1 MIVGPR
7 FGEWLAGKVHLSM
20 VFVFLWKTTTHI
32 ESSPGGRPEEPVLQ
46 NAFRRQMQSISAAPH
61 QFGGL
66 ERRWTPEDLLLGAIA
81 SCFTTTFRALS
92 EYSRF
97 EYADLEV
104 EVEGTIRKVE
114 SGYSF
119 IGIAMSPKLTIAN
132 EEGREL
138 ALQLLHKAEQLCLVS
153 RALSVRK

>member
-1 MIVGPR
+1 MEDNYPYRVVAWWTSGR
-7 FGEWLAGKVHLSM
+7 TGLAKCISA
-20 VFVFLWKTTTHI
+20 
-32 ESSPGGRPEEPVLQ
+32 P
-46 NAFRRQMQSISAAPH
+46 NAIHFAAPH

-66 ERRWTPEDLLLGAIA
+66 EGRWTPEDLLLGAIA

-119 IGIAMSPKLTIAN
+119 IGIAISPKLIAN

-138 ALQLLHKAEQLCLVS
+138 ALRLLHKAEQLCLVS
-153 RALSVRK
+153 RALSVRKTFEPRLQVSRAVPIA

>member
-1 MIVGPR
+1 MEDNYPYRVVAWWTSGR
-7 FGEWLAGKVHLSM
+7 TGLAKCISA
-20 VFVFLWKTTTHI
+20 
-32 ESSPGGRPEEPVLQ
+32 P
-46 NAFRRQMQSISAAPH
+46 NAIHFAAPH

-119 IGIAMSPKLTIAN
+119 IGIAISPKLTIAN

-138 ALQLLHKAEQLCLVS
+138 ALRLLHKAEQLCLVS
-153 RALSVRK
+153 RALSVRKTFEPRLQVSRAVPIA

>member
-1 MIVGPR
+1 MEDNYPYRVVAWWTSGR
-7 FGEWLAGKVHLSM
+7 TGLAKCISA
-20 VFVFLWKTTTHI
+20 
-32 ESSPGGRPEEPVLQ
+32 P
-46 NAFRRQMQSISAAPH
+46 NAIHFAAPH

-66 ERRWTPEDLLLGAIA
+66 EGRWTPEDLLLGAIA

-119 IGIAMSPKLTIAN
+119 IGIAISPKLTIAN

-138 ALQLLHKAEQLCLVS
+138 ALRLLHKAEQLCLVS
-153 RALSVRK
+153 RALSVRKTFKPRLQVSRAVPIA

>member
-1 MIVGPR
+1 MEGAQKYRVIA
-7 FGEWLAGKVHLSM
+7 W
-20 VFVFLWKTTTHI
+20 W
-32 ESSPGGRPEEPVLQ
+32 SSGRTGIAKSNSAPNAIHFTAPPE
-46 NAFRRQMQSISAAPH
+46 
-61 QFGGL
+61 FGGL
-66 ERRWTPEDLLLGAIA
+66 QGRWTPEDLLLGAIA
-81 SCFTTTFRALS
+81 SCYTTTFRALS

-119 IGIAMSPKLTIAN
+119 IGIAISPKLTIAN

-138 ALQLLHKAEQLCLVS
+138 ALRLLHKAEQLCLVS
-153 RALSVRK
+153 RALSVRKTFEPRLQVSRAVPIA

>member
-1 MIVGPR
+1 MEDNYPYRVVAWWTSGR
-7 FGEWLAGKVHLSM
+7 TGLAKCISA
-20 VFVFLWKTTTHI
+20 
-32 ESSPGGRPEEPVLQ
+32 P
-46 NAFRRQMQSISAAPH
+46 NAIHFAAPH

-66 ERRWTPEDLLLGAIA
+66 EGRWTPEDLLLGAIA

-119 IGIAMSPKLTIAN
+119 IGIAISPKLTIPN

-138 ALQLLHKAEQLCLVS
+138 ALRLLHKGEQLCLVS
-153 RALSVRK
+153 RALSVRKTFEPRLQVSRAVPIA